1 MSKIAWLQKLNFVSR
16 FAVMFHWSIFL
27 SSCRYHAVL
36 ITESFVVT
44 FKIRMYESSNFVLH
58 FKVVWATF
66 ILFHTTAFESP
77 VPSKLKVFF
86 SKKGKNNSA
95 SEEKADKGNEY
106 SNIMVFFEDGHGYM
120 GVLFIF
126 PFVYVWKVSIWNSYF
141 SSKKEYRLWSKT
153 VLEFYPCDLFV
164 KWTLLY

>member
-1 MSKIAWLQKLNFVSR
+1 
-16 FAVMFHWSIFL
+16 
-27 SSCRYHAVL
+27 
-36 ITESFVVT
+36 
-44 FKIRMYESSNFVLH
+44 MYESSNFVLH

-120 GVLFIF
+120 GYFLSFPLCMFGKSQYETVILVLKKSTGSEAKL
-126 PFVYVWKVSIWNSYF
+126 YWSSILVTYSSNELYCIRMALRTPDF
-141 SSKKEYRLWSKT
+141 SSIK
-153 VLEFYPCDLFV
+153 LE
-164 KWTLLY
+164 